1 VTADIPIDIDVI
13 SPYDFFQ
20 FHIYI
25 GFVDWFGSISI
36 QEDVL
41 VGVSYHHSRFHPMD
55 NLPEVGV
62 DLDSQ
67 LSYGKLFNFL
77 FIGNLLYYLSIGF
90 YTVTFILF
98 TTSAIKKDTSYLVLF
113 NCIFELNQKTASTS

>member
-1 VTADIPIDIDVI
+1 MTADIPFDIDVI

-41 VGVSYHHSRFHPMD
+41 VGVSYHHSRFHPID
-55 NLPEVGV
+55 NLPEVGI
-62 DLDSQ
+62 DLDPP
-67 LSYGKLFNFL
+67 GLFSLLFL
-77 FIGNLLYYLSIGF
+77 YCQDI
-90 YTVTFILF
+90 
-98 TTSAIKKDTSYLVLF
+98 
-113 NCIFELNQKTASTS
+113 